1 MQSIEVIDLWLRN
14 KVEVVVDLKRLS
26 PHSTGELCAVKVARI
41 VRRGLCLREGT
52 RLPYYND
59 NLIFERSIPMA
70 KRRKF
75 TAKFKAEVVLEALSS
90 EISQAELWGP
100 SVITSAKTTLNLET
114 ETVS

>member
-52 RLPYYND
+52 RLPYYNN
-59 NLIFERSIPMA
+59 NLFERSIPMA
-70 KRRKF
+70 KRRNL
-75 TAKFKAEVVLEALSS
+75 TPKFKAEVVLEALSGQS
-90 EISQAELWGP
+90 SQAELWGP
-100 SVITSAKTTLNLET
+100 PP
-114 ETVS
+114 